1 MANSNRPNEQGG
13 YGTSTPTQSPVEQ
26 IDLTAVTAPLIEAI
40 RELRHS
46 LDTHTVAMQLLA
58 ERFDAAV
65 PANRPVDPA
74 LESGLAQLR
83 KTLAIK

>member
-1 MANSNRPNEQGG
+1 
-13 YGTSTPTQSPVEQ
+13 
-26 IDLTAVTAPLIEAI
+26 
-40 RELRHS
+40 
-46 LDTHTVAMQLLA
+46 MQLLA